1 MNPKN
6 QKPLFTLLL
15 IFLTL
20 FFACDGGQMSEKIIS
35 FPSIKDVPASSWER
49 LSQMKIFFGHQS
61 VGYNIIDGIKDLMKE
76 NPQIRLNIVE
86 TDSPSEFNASLF
98 AHYKVGKNT
107 DPNSKIKAFE
117 SWIVK
122 GIGEK
127 ADIAFFKLCYVD
139 LNTKTNIQDLFKNYK
154 TTMSNLK
161 GSYPETTFIHVTVPL
176 TSEAIGIKRWLKK
189 IKDLVKTII
198 GTTIYNNSNRSEF
211 NEMLRKEYE
220 GKASIFDLAKI
231 ESTYSDG
238 RRIAIQKRGKTF
250 YALVPEYTYDGGHL
264 NETGRKKVAE
274 QLLILLAN
282 ISNSKGSRK

>member
-1 MNPKN
+1 MLCKIAV
-6 QKPLFTLLL
+6 LFLSA
-15 IFLTL
+15 L

-61 VGYNIIDGIKDLMKE
+61 VGYNIIDGITDLMKE
-76 NPQIRLNIVE
+76 NPPIRLKIVE
-86 TDSPSEFNASLF
+86 TDNPSDFNDPIF
-98 AHYKVGKNT
+98 VHCKVGKNT

-139 LNTKTNIQDLFKNYK
+139 LTTKTNVQDLFNNYK

-161 GSYPETTFIHVTVPL
+161 KLYPETTFIHVTVPL

-189 IKDLVKTII
+189 IKDLLKTII
-198 GTTIYNNSNRSEF
+198 GTPIYNNSNRSEF

-220 GKASIFDLAKI
+220 GKVPVFDLARV
-231 ESTYSDG
+231 ESTDPDG
-238 RRIAIQKRGKTF
+238 KRIEVNKHGKTF
-250 YALVPEYTYDGGHL
+250 YAMVPKYTYDGGHL
-264 NETGRKKVAE
+264 NEIGRKTVAE

>member
-1 MNPKN
+1 MLNMLCKIAV
-6 QKPLFTLLL
+6 LFLSA
-15 IFLTL
+15 L

-139 LNTKTNIQDLFKNYK
+139 LTTKTNVQDLFNNYK

-161 GSYPETTFIHVTVPL
+161 KSYPETTFIHVTVPL
-176 TSEAIGIKRWLKK
+176 TSEAIGIKRWVRKGKDLIKK
-189 IKDLVKTII
+189 II
-198 GTTIYNNSNRSEF
+198 GRPIYNNINRNEF

-220 GKASIFDLAKI
+220 GKAPIFDVAKV
-231 ESTYSDG
+231 ESTAPDG
-238 RRIAIQKRGKTF
+238 KRIEINEHGNTF
-250 YALVPEYTYDGGHL
+250 YAMSPEYTCDGGHL
-264 NETGRKKVAE
+264 NQTGRKKAAE